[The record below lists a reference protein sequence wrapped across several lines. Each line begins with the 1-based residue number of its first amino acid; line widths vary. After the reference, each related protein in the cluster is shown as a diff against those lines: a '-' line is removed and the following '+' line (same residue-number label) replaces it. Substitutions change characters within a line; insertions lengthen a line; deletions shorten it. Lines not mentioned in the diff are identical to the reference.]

1 MAAVTTGT
9 TIGLPFGRPLTVVP
23 HGLLADLRP

>member
-9 TIGLPFGRPLTVVP
+9 TTTGTTAAIGTETFDALEARTF
-23 HGLLADLRP
+23 A